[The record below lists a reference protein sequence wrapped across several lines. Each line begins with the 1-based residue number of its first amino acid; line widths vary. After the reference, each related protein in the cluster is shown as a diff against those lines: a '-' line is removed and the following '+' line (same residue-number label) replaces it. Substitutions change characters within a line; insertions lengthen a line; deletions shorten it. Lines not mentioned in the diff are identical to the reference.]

1 MGSSISKRKYHDT
14 CGRLRR
20 LRRIGAVSESMH
32 LAAHIQPAS
41 SAQEVCGMR
50 RNRDWSLSV
59 YVGDE
64 TLYCGVFIS
73 SSSVTYK

>member
-1 MGSSISKRKYHDT
+1 M
-14 CGRLRR
+14 
-20 LRRIGAVSESMH
+20 SESMH
-32 LAAHIQPAS
+32 LASHIQPAS

-50 RNRDWSLSV
+50 RNRDWSPSV

-73 SSSVTYK
+73 SSSATYK